1 MLCLSLYRQ
10 SFASYDQ
17 KRSGCI
23 IVVTQRNII
32 VTQRNIIVTQRNFT
46 VTQRN
51 IIVTQQN
58 TVVTCG
64 TQV

>member
-10 SFASYDQ
+10 SFVSYDQ

-23 IVVTQRNII
+23 IIVTQQNIIVTQRNII
-32 VTQRNIIVTQRNFT
+32 VTQRNIIVTQ
-46 VTQRN
+46 QH
-51 IIVTQQN
+51 II
-58 TVVTCG
+58 VTCG